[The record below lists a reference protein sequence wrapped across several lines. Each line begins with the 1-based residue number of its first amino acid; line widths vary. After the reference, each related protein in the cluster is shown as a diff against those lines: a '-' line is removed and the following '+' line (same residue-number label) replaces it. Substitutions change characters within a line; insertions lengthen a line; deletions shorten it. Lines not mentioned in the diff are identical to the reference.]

1 MVDPVRVVDSQQ
13 VPALVRVIS
22 HMIVSIVLAVVGPTR
37 RLRVTDVSPVSL
49 AALLQP
55 PGAAQPLV
63 A

>member
-1 MVDPVRVVDSQQ
+1 MADPQQ
-13 VPALVRVIS
+13 VPALVRMIS
-22 HMIVSIVLAVVGPTR
+22 HMTVSIVLAVVGPTR
-37 RLRVTDVSPVSL
+37 RLRVTVGSPVSL